1 MTWAGDFSEENEMS
15 KRWGIQNTVYLEAPT
30 YERAVDAFWEMMED
44 AGVGSVMDG
53 DPLPRC
59 FVSEVEECEKSGV

>member
-1 MTWAGDFSEENEMS
+1 MM

-44 AGVGSVMDG
+44 AGVGSTMNE

-59 FVSEVEECEKSGV
+59 FVVEVEECEKSED